1 MRLPNGK
8 EVSGW
13 WLVVAV
19 LVMVLILGFLP
30 HAPDLQYR
38 AK

>member
-1 MRLPNGK
+1 MKGPGGREIK
-8 EVSGW
+8 GW

-19 LVMVLILGFLP
+19 LVLVLILGFLP

>member
-1 MRLPNGK
+1 MQLPNGK

-13 WLVVAV
+13 WLLVAV
-19 LVMVLILGFLP
+19 LVLAAVLSFIP

>member
-1 MRLPNGK
+1 MKGPGGK
-8 EVSGW
+8 EFSGW

-19 LVMVLILGFLP
+19 LVLVAILSFLP
-30 HAPDLQYR
+30 HTADMQYQ

>member
-1 MRLPNGK
+1 MKLPNGK

-13 WLVVAV
+13 WLLVAV
-19 LVMVLILGFLP
+19 LVLVAILSFLP
-30 HAPDLQYR
+30 HAPDLQFR

>member
-1 MRLPNGK
+1 MKGPGGREIP
-8 EVSGW
+8 GW

-19 LVMVLILGFLP
+19 LVLVAILSFLP
-30 HAPDLQYR
+30 HAPDLQHR